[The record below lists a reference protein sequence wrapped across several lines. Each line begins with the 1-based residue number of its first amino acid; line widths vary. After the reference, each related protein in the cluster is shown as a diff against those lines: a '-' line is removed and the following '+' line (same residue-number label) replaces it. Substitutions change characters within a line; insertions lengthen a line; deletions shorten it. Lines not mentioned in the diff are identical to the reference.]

1 MKQWVY
7 LLFRATN
14 DFSSIYFHMVL
25 GFYYSLRTTLFPV
38 KSFPV
43 SSLLD
48 YPAVADAFRQS
59 NITRLS
65 SAAVERLFS
74 EASQVLTHAWLMRQW
89 TNWCSLFKIGNDFTD
104 WKGCLGVL
112 NWLKTAGNN
121 CCQRFYLI
129 ISLVFGTD

>member
-48 YPAVADAFRQS
+48 YPAVADRA
-59 NITRLS
+59 T
-65 SAAVERLFS
+65 
-74 EASQVLTHAWLMRQW
+74 
-89 TNWCSLFKIGNDFTD
+89 
-104 WKGCLGVL
+104 
-112 NWLKTAGNN
+112 
-121 CCQRFYLI
+121 
-129 ISLVFGTD
+129 